1 MPNKAKQKH
10 FNIFI
15 LRKAFTMFDL
25 HIHTFHSPDS
35 KQTLGEI
42 CESALQKGLQGV
54 AICDHVDMW
63 FSEKLN
69 TPAEIATCM
78 EDVRRARAVYGD
90 RLEILQG
97 VEMAEYLHDPKN
109 ADRILSLG
117 EFDVILGSVHS
128 VAFEDIDD
136 SYSRIDF
143 SSMPEEKIIRF
154 MKKYFFHISEMIDKT
169 DFDVLSHL
177 TCPLRYING
186 KYERNIDV
194 HIFKKEILSILDE
207 IIRRDIPLEINTSGL
222 GSFYRQYMPDVS
234 LIRTYKAMG
243 GRLVTLA
250 SDAHVPQNVGNAF
263 SDAKAILQDIG
274 LDSYCIFRKRTL
286 FERDLKK

>member
-1 MPNKAKQKH
+1 MY
-10 FNIFI
+10 
-15 LRKAFTMFDL
+15 DL
-25 HIHTFHSPDS
+25 HIHTLHSPDS

-42 CESALQKGLQGV
+42 CESALQKGLQGI

-69 TPAEIATCM
+69 TPAEIAACM
-78 EDVRRARAVYGD
+78 EDVRHARGIYGD
-90 RLEILQG
+90 RLDILQG

-109 ADRILSLG
+109 ADRILALG
-117 EFDVILGSVHS
+117 ELDVILGSVHS

-143 SSMPEEKIIRF
+143 SSMPEEKIVRF
-154 MKKYFFHISEMIDKT
+154 MKKYFFHISEMIEKT

-186 KYERNIDV
+186 KYGRNLDV
-194 HIFKKEILSILDE
+194 RVFEKEILSIFDE
-207 IIRRDIPLEINTSGL
+207 IIHRDIPLEINTSGL
-222 GSFYRQYMPDVS
+222 GSFYHQYMPDVS
-234 LIRTYKAMG
+234 LIRDYKAMG

-263 SDAKAILQDIG
+263 SEAKTVLQDLG
-274 LDSYCIFRKRTL
+274 FDSYCIFRKRTL
-286 FERDLKK
+286 CEQGFRR